1 MLFRSLILD
10 DEPDIVEMV
19 KLAME
24 ALGGY
29 QVATCLTSED
39 ARQAL
44 LAGPVDLAIIDLNLE
59 KENGLQ
65 FLQWFRRD
73 HPAVPVAIL
82 TGLDPEAV
90 QPKLAEL
97 RVLEII
103 AKPLTIPQ
111 IQQRI
116 QAIVAK
122 FPKPGRR

>member
-1 MLFRSLILD
+1 MIRILILD

-24 ALGGY
+24 ALGKY
-29 QVATCLTSED
+29 EVTTCLTAEE

-44 LAGPVDLAIIDLNLE
+44 LTEPVDLAIVDLNLE

-65 FLQWFRRD
+65 FLQWFRRSY
-73 HPAVPVAIL
+73 PTVPVAIL

-97 RVLEII
+97 GVLEII

-122 FPKPGRR
+122 FPKPTQI